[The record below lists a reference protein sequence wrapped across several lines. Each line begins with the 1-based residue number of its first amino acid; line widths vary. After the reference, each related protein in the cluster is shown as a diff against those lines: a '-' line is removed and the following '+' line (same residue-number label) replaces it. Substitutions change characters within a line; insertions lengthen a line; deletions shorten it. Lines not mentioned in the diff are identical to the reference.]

1 MRVPEDVQDTKARLR
16 AEFPGW
22 SIIVTNRGRW
32 WATRGP
38 LPEERI
44 DEISDLEA
52 DDPETLRAQLREVTG
67 R

>member
-1 MRVPEDVQDTKARLR
+1 MKGPEEIQNIKARLR
-16 AEFPGW
+16 TEFPGW

-38 LPEERI
+38 LPEERMG
-44 DEISDLEA
+44 EVSDLEA
-52 DDPETLRAQLREVTG
+52 DDSEALRAQLQEVTG